1 MSADLGRLGT
11 VLSNELEAG
20 AADALV
26 AGGLDELL
34 RVQARDEQAGSPLL
48 RMIAAL
54 PAHGYRSLDEDERR
68 TWLRRAMATIRREAA
83 LERELRPVGKASAAA
98 NGNGS
103 ASRSRRPGGEA
114 KRSAGAAGAAG
125 TNGAGSSGA
134 ASVAKKRRAPA
145 AKKRAADVPKSAT
158 PAGTHQLGLELPI
171 AAAGTRL
178 GKANLTRMEKLGILT
193 VADALQHFPARH
205 NDFSQT
211 VPISQLQIDVEQ
223 TVRGVVNQA
232 REVRMG
238 RGGRMRSTEATVS
251 DESGASIRVT
261 WFNQPF
267 IAKSLSAGMPIAL
280 AGKVTVFRGRPTFQ
294 NPEFERLELN
304 ADGTHTG
311 RLVPVYPLTQGL
323 PQRSLRG
330 VIANLLE
337 RYGDRIED
345 PLPSEIRERHQI
357 LPLADAIR
365 QIHYPDSRAELE
377 EARHRI
383 AFDEL
388 LAIQVGVQTRKQ
400 EWQAGGDAPV
410 ITDHT
415 LANGFLETLPF
426 ELTGA
431 QRRVLAEVR
440 SDMARTVPMARLL
453 EGDVGSGK
461 TVVALAAMLDLI
473 DDGYQT
479 VLMAPTEV
487 LAEQHFRTLCKLL
500 SGEPEPPLNG
510 LVQIGTHQ
518 TKIVLLTGSTKA
530 KQRREALDAIRHGG
544 AQIIVGT
551 HSLIQ
556 ESVVYQRLGLA
567 VVDEQHRF
575 GVLQRGELRRRGQGG
590 KVGLTAE
597 GGVTALGESHTP
609 HLLVMSATPIPR
621 SLALTVFG
629 DLDLAVIDEMPPG
642 RTAIETKWLAPN
654 QRADAFGHVRREI
667 EAGRQVFVICPL
679 VEDSEAVQSRAAT
692 EEYERLRTQE
702 FPELA
707 ERIALLHG
715 RMSSK
720 DKDAVMRAF
729 AAGETDILVSTA
741 VVEVGI
747 DIPNATVMVIEGAD
761 RFGLAQLHQ
770 FRGRVGRGEHASYC
784 YLLSDD
790 PSEDAQERLSV
801 MERTT
806 DGFALAQADL
816 ELRGPGDLYGTAQS
830 GLPTLR
836 VASLLD
842 APLIDATRREAELL
856 LADDPKLS
864 KVEHQALRYA
874 IAKRSASLV
883 AEQH

>member
-1 MSADLGRLGT
+1 MSADLGHLGT

-20 AADALV
+20 AADALI

-34 RVQARDEQAGSPLL
+34 RVQAQDEQPGSPLL
-48 RMIAAL
+48 RMVAAL
-54 PAHGYRSLDEDERR
+54 PPRGYRSLDEDERR

-83 LERELRPVGKASAAA
+83 LEQELRPVGKHSGAA

-103 ASRSRRPGGEA
+103 TSTSRRPGSGA
-114 KRSAGAAGAAG
+114 KRSAGAASAAG
-125 TNGAGSSGA
+125 TNGADFSGA
-134 ASVAKKRRAPA
+134 ASVAKKRRAPVA
-145 AKKRAADVPKSAT
+145 RASKRAADVPKSAT
-158 PAGTHQLGLELPI
+158 PVGTHELGLALPI

-193 VADALQHFPARH
+193 VADVLQHFPARH

-211 VPISQLQIDVEQ
+211 VPISRLQIDIEQ
-223 TVRGVVNQA
+223 TVRGVVDQA
-232 REVRMG
+232 SEVRMG

-280 AGKVTVFRGRPTFQ
+280 SGKVTVFRGRPTFQ

-330 VIANLLE
+330 VIANFLE

-345 PLPSEIRERHQI
+345 PLPEEIRKKHGLLR
-357 LPLADAIR
+357 LADAIR

-377 EARHRI
+377 QARHRI

-400 EWQAGGDAPV
+400 QWQASGDAPV
-410 ITDHT
+410 VTDHR
-415 LANGFLETLPF
+415 LADGFLETLPF

-440 SDMARTVPMARLL
+440 SDMARTVPMARLI

-473 DDGYQT
+473 NDGYQT

-556 ESVVYQRLGLA
+556 ESVIYQRLGLA

-575 GVLQRGELRRRGQGG
+575 GVLQRGELRKR
-590 KVGLTAE
+590 
-597 GGVTALGESHTP
+597 GVTALGESHTP

-629 DLDLAVIDEMPPG
+629 DLDLAVIDEMPAG
-642 RTAIETKWLAPN
+642 RTPIETKWLAPN
-654 QRADAFGHVRREI
+654 QRAEAFGHVRREI

-679 VEDSEAVQSRAAT
+679 VEDSEAIQSRAAT

-720 DKDAVMRAF
+720 DKDATMRAF
-729 AAGETDILVSTA
+729 ADGETDILVSTS

-770 FRGRVGRGEHASYC
+770 FRGRVGRGEHASFC
-784 YLLSDD
+784 YLLSDG

-842 APLIDATRREAELL
+842 ALLIDATRREAELL
-856 LADDPKLS
+856 LKDDPKLV

-874 IAKRSASLV
+874 IARRSASLV

>member
-1 MSADLGRLGT
+1 MSAHLERLRT

-20 AADALV
+20 AADALI

-34 RVQARDEQAGSPLL
+34 RVQAHDEQPGSPLL
-48 RMIAAL
+48 RMVAAL
-54 PAHGYRSLDEDERR
+54 PPRGYRSLDEDQRR
-68 TWLRRAMATIRREAA
+68 TWLRRAIATIRRETA
-83 LERELRPVGKASAAA
+83 LERDLRRVGKRSAES
-98 NGNGS
+98 NGNGVGS
-103 ASRSRRPGGEA
+103 VSGGTTRTANRGAPQPEVKGGRTAGAVTSTAAPASRARKAPVARAS
-114 KRSAGAAGAAG
+114 KRS
-125 TNGAGSSGA
+125 TSLP
-134 ASVAKKRRAPA
+134 ASPTSV
-145 AKKRAADVPKSAT
+145 
-158 PAGTHQLGLELPI
+158 GTHELGLALPI

-193 VADALQHFPARH
+193 VSDALQHFPARH

-211 VPISQLQIDVEQ
+211 VPISRLQIDMEQ
-223 TVRGVVNQA
+223 TVRGVVDQA

-294 NPEFERLELN
+294 NPEFERLVLS

-337 RYGDRIED
+337 RYGDQIED
-345 PLPSEIRERHQI
+345 PLPAEIRKRHNI
-357 LPLADAIR
+357 LPLTEAIR

-400 EWQAGGDAPV
+400 QWQMGGDAPV
-410 ITDHT
+410 VTDHR
-415 LANGFLETLPF
+415 LADGFLETLPF

-431 QRRVLAEVR
+431 QRRVLSEVR
-440 SDMARTVPMARLL
+440 SDMARSVPMARLL

-473 DDGYQT
+473 DEGYQT

-510 LVQIGTHQ
+510 LVQIGTQQ
-518 TKIVLLTGSTKA
+518 TKLVLLTSSTKA

-556 ESVVYQRLGLA
+556 DSVVYQQLGLA

-575 GVLQRGELRRRGQGG
+575 GVLQRGELRKR
-590 KVGLTAE
+590 
-597 GGVTALGESHTP
+597 GVTALGKSHTP

-629 DLDLAVIDEMPPG
+629 DLDLTVIDEMPAG
-642 RTAIETKWLAPN
+642 RTPIETKWLAPH
-654 QRADAFGHVRREI
+654 QRVDAFGHVRREI

-679 VEDSEAVQSRAAT
+679 VEDSEAIQSRAAT

-702 FPELA
+702 FPERA
-707 ERIALLHG
+707 DRIALLHG
-715 RMSSK
+715 RMASR
-720 DKDAVMRAF
+720 DKDAAMRAF
-729 AAGETDILVSTA
+729 ADGEMDILVSTA

-770 FRGRVGRGEHASYC
+770 FRGRVGRGEHASFC

-816 ELRGPGDLYGTAQS
+816 ELRGPGDLYGTVQS

-856 LADDPKLS
+856 LKNDPKLV
-864 KVEHQALRYA
+864 KIEHQALRYA
-874 IAKRSASLV
+874 IARRSANLV

>member
-1 MSADLGRLGT
+1 MSADLERLGA
-11 VLSNELEAG
+11 VLSRELEAG
-20 AADALV
+20 ASDTLV
-26 AGGLDELL
+26 AGGLDEML
-34 RVQARDEQAGSPLL
+34 RLQARDEQPGSPLL

-68 TWLRRAMATIRREAA
+68 TWLRRAMATIRREQA
-83 LERELRPVGKASAAA
+83 LERELRPVGKSSRASNGRRADVGGA
-98 NGNGS
+98 NG
-103 ASRSRRPGGEA
+103 
-114 KRSAGAAGAAG
+114 AAPR
-125 TNGAGSSGA
+125 A
-134 ASVAKKRRAPA
+134 ASEGTANGGTTSKAARTAKAQPKRATS
-145 AKKRAADVPKSAT
+145 KKRAADEPRSES
-158 PAGTHQLGLELPI
+158 PSGTHELGLNLPI

-178 GKANLTRMEKLGILT
+178 GKANLTRLDKLGIAT
-193 VADALQHFPARH
+193 VADALQHFPYRH

-211 VPISQLQIDVEQ
+211 VPINQLRIEQEQ
-223 TVRGVVNQA
+223 TIRGVVTRA

-238 RGGRMRSTEATVS
+238 RGGRMRSTEATIT
-251 DESGASIRVT
+251 DDSGAAITVT

-294 NPEFERLELN
+294 NPEFERLELS

-323 PQRSLRG
+323 PQRTLRG

-337 RYGDRIED
+337 RYGDRVED
-345 PLPSEIRERHQI
+345 PLPPAIREKHGL
-357 LPLADAIR
+357 LPLAAAIA
-365 QIHYPDSRAELE
+365 QIHYPDTREELDA
-377 EARHRI
+377 ARRRI

-388 LAIQVGVQTRKQ
+388 LAIQVNVQARKH
-400 EWQAGGDAPV
+400 EWQQHGDAPV
-410 ITDHT
+410 VEDHA
-415 LANGFLETLPF
+415 LADGFLGTLPF
-426 ELTGA
+426 ALTGA
-431 QRRVLAEVR
+431 QRRVLGEIRADLGR
-440 SDMARTVPMARLL
+440 SVPMSRLL

-461 TVVALAAMLDLI
+461 TVVALSAMLDLVGA
-473 DDGYQT
+473 GYQS
-479 VLMAPTEV
+479 VMMAPTEV

-510 LVQIGTHQ
+510 LVQVGGRQ
-518 TKIVLLTGSTKA
+518 FKIVLLTGSTKA
-530 KQRREALDAIRHGG
+530 KERRDALDAIEHGG

-551 HSLIQ
+551 HALIQ
-556 ESVVYQRLGLA
+556 EGVKYQQLGLA

-575 GVLQRGELRRRGQGG
+575 GVMQRGELRRRGQS
-590 KVGLTAE
+590 AE
-597 GGVTALGESHTP
+597 GGGHTP

-629 DLDLAVIDEMPPG
+629 DLNLSVIDEMPAG
-642 RTAIETKWLAPN
+642 RTPIETKWLPPI
-654 QRADAFGHVRREI
+654 QRAEAFGHMRREI
-667 EAGRQVFVICPL
+667 EAGRQAFVICPL
-679 VEDSEAVQSRAAT
+679 VEDSDAIQSRAAT

-715 RMSSK
+715 RMASRE
-720 DKDAVMRAF
+720 KDAVMRAF
-729 AAGETDILVSTA
+729 ANREADILVSTA

-770 FRGRVGRGEHASYC
+770 FRGRVGRGAHASFC

-801 MERTT
+801 MERTR

-830 GLPTLR
+830 GLPSLR

-842 APLIDATRREAELL
+842 APLIDATRKEAEEL
-856 LADDPKLS
+856 LADDPQLS
-864 KVEHQALRYA
+864 KVEHQALRYS
-874 IAKRSASLV
+874 IAARSASVV

>member
-11 VLSNELEAG
+11 VMSNELEAG
-20 AADALV
+20 ATDALV

-34 RVQARDEQAGSPLL
+34 RVQAQDEQPGSPLL
-48 RMIAAL
+48 RMVAAL
-54 PAHGYRSLDEDERR
+54 PPRGYRSLDKGERR

-83 LERELRPVGKASAAA
+83 LEQELRPVGDRSSSA
-98 NGNGS
+98 NGNGQWS
-103 ASRSRRPGGEA
+103 DSKGTARQANGGSPQ
-114 KRSAGAAGAAG
+114 RVGSGGRAAGSR
-125 TNGAGSSGA
+125 T
-134 ASVAKKRRAPA
+134 AKAPA
-145 AKKRAADVPKSAT
+145 ARKATMAQASKRAADVPKSAT
-158 PAGTHQLGLELPI
+158 PVGTHELGLALPI
-171 AAAGTRL
+171 SEAGTRL
-178 GKANLTRMEKLGILT
+178 GKANLTRMEKLGILS
-193 VADALQHFPARH
+193 VADALQHFPYRH
-205 NDFSQT
+205 YDFSQT
-211 VPISQLQIDVEQ
+211 VPISQLQIDQEQ
-223 TVRGVVNQA
+223 TVHGVVNQA

-251 DESGASIRVT
+251 DESGDSIRVT

-267 IAKSLSAGMPIAL
+267 IAKLLSVGMPIAL
-280 AGKVTVFRGRPTFQ
+280 AGKVTVFRRRPTFQ

-304 ADGTHTG
+304 SDGTHTG

-345 PLPSEIRERHQI
+345 PLPAAIRERHGI
-357 LPLADAIR
+357 LPLVDAIR
-365 QIHYPDSRAELE
+365 QIHYPDSRAGLE
-377 EARHRI
+377 EARRRI

-400 EWQAGGDAPV
+400 EWQASGDAPV
-410 ITDHT
+410 VTDHT
-415 LANGFLETLPF
+415 LADGFLETLPF
-426 ELTGA
+426 QLTGA

-473 DDGYQT
+473 DDGYQA

-500 SGEPEPPLNG
+500 SGEPAPPLNG

-530 KQRREALDAIRHGG
+530 KQRSEALDAIRHGG

-575 GVLQRGELRRRGQGG
+575 GVLQRGELRKR
-590 KVGLTAE
+590 
-597 GGVTALGESHTP
+597 GVTALGESHTP

-629 DLDLAVIDEMPPG
+629 DLDLAVIDEMPAG
-642 RTAIETKWLAPN
+642 RTPIETKWLAPN
-654 QRADAFGHVRREI
+654 QRADAFGQVRREI

-679 VEDSEAVQSRAAT
+679 VEDSEAIQSRAAT

-707 ERIALLHG
+707 ERITLLHG

-720 DKDAVMRAF
+720 DKDTAMRSF
-729 AAGETDILVSTA
+729 ANGETDILVSTA

-784 YLLSDD
+784 YLLSDE
-790 PSEDAQERLSV
+790 PSEDAQERLAV

>member
-1 MSADLGRLGT
+1 
-11 VLSNELEAG
+11 VLSSELEAG
-20 AADALV
+20 ATDALV
-26 AGGLDELL
+26 DGGLDEML
-34 RVQARDEQAGSPLL
+34 RVQAQHERPGSPLL
-48 RMIAAL
+48 RMVAAL
-54 PAHGYRSLDEDERR
+54 PASGYRSLEKDERR
-68 TWLRRAMATIRREAA
+68 TWLRRALATVRREGV
-83 LERELRPVGKASAAA
+83 LERELRPEGKLSATTNGTGARAA
-98 NGNGS
+98 GISG
-103 ASRSRRPGGEA
+103 RSKTTTRKPSGRPQ
-114 KRSAGAAGAAG
+114 SAGGRRQPRGAASM
-125 TNGAGSSGA
+125 NGAGTSSA
-134 ASVAKKRRAPA
+134 PTASNSRKNAPS
-145 AKKRAADVPKSAT
+145 KRAADVPKSAMPT
-158 PAGTHQLGLELPI
+158 GTHELGLSLPI

-178 GKANLTRMEKLGILT
+178 GKANLTRMQKLGIAT
-193 VADALQHFPARH
+193 AADALQHFPARH
-205 NDFSQT
+205 NDFSRT
-211 VPISQLQIDVEQ
+211 VPISHLKIDVEQ
-223 TVRGVVNQA
+223 TVRGLVEQA

-251 DESGASIRVT
+251 DESGDSIRVT

-267 IAKSLSAGMPIAL
+267 IAKSLSVGMPIAL

-294 NPEFERLELN
+294 NPEFERIELN

-345 PLPSEIRERHQI
+345 PLPDEVRVRHGL
-357 LPLADAIR
+357 LPLSEAIR
-365 QIHYPDSRAELE
+365 QIHYPDSRAELD

-400 EWQAGGDAPV
+400 EWQESGDAPV
-410 ITDHT
+410 VTDHT

-426 ELTGA
+426 ELTEA
-431 QRRVLAEVR
+431 QQRVLAEVR
-440 SDMARTVPMARLL
+440 SDMAKTVPMARLL

-510 LVQIGTHQ
+510 LVQIGTRQ
-518 TKIVLLTGSTKA
+518 TKIVQLTGSTTA

-575 GVLQRGELRRRGQGG
+575 GVLQRGELRKR
-590 KVGLTAE
+590 
-597 GGVTALGESHTP
+597 GVTVLGESHTP

-629 DLDLAVIDEMPPG
+629 DLDLSVIDAMPSG
-642 RTAIETKWLAPN
+642 RTPIETKWLAPN
-654 QRADAFGHVRREI
+654 QRAEAFSHVRREI

-679 VEDSEAVQSRAAT
+679 VEDSEAIQSRAAT

-707 ERIALLHG
+707 DRIALLHG
-715 RMSSK
+715 RMPSK
-720 DKDAVMRAF
+720 EKDAAMRAF
-729 AAGETDILVSTA
+729 AGGETDILVSTA

-842 APLIDATRREAELL
+842 APLIDTTRREAELL
-856 LADDPKLS
+856 LRDDPKLV
-864 KVEHQALRYA
+864 KVAHQALRYA
-874 IAKRSASLV
+874 IARRSASLV

>member
-1 MSADLGRLGT
+1 MSADLERLGT
-11 VLSNELEAG
+11 VLSRELAAG
-20 AADALV
+20 AEDALV
-26 AGGLDELL
+26 DGGLDEHL
-34 RVQARDEQAGSPLL
+34 RVQARDEQPGSPLL

-54 PAHGYRSLDEDERR
+54 PAAGYRSLDDPERQ
-68 TWLRRAMATIRREAA
+68 TWLRRAMATIRREQA
-83 LERELRPVGKASAAA
+83 LEQELRPVGKTTGSPESPATAR
-98 NGNGS
+98 NGTG
-103 ASRSRRPGGEA
+103 ATGRRPSTSPKRTGGPRKPPSKA
-114 KRSAGAAGAAG
+114 RK
-125 TNGAGSSGA
+125 TSS
-134 ASVAKKRRAPA
+134 S
-145 AKKRAADVPKSAT
+145 KRAADVPKSASPT
-158 PAGTHQLGLELPI
+158 GTHQLGLALPV
-171 AAAGTRL
+171 AEAGTRL
-178 GKANLTRMEKLGILT
+178 GKANLTRMEKLGIAT
-193 VADALQHFPARH
+193 VADALQHFPSRH

-211 VPISQLQIDVEQ
+211 VPINQLRIDQEQ
-223 TVRGVVNQA
+223 TVRGVVASA

-238 RGGRMRSTEATVS
+238 RGGRMRSSEATVI
-251 DESGASIRVT
+251 DDSGASIKVT

-267 IAKSLSAGMPIAL
+267 IAKSLAAGMSIAL

-323 PQRSLRG
+323 PQRTLRG

-345 PLPSEIRERHQI
+345 PLPEEIRQKHRL
-357 LPLADAIR
+357 LPLSMAIQ
-365 QIHYPDSRAELE
+365 QIHYPDSQAELA

-400 EWQAGGDAPV
+400 EWQATGDAPIV
-410 ITDHT
+410 TDHQ
-415 LANGFLETLPF
+415 LGDGFLTTLPF

-431 QRRVLAEVR
+431 QRRVLEEIR
-440 SDMARTVPMARLL
+440 GDLARDVAMSRLL

-461 TVVALAAMLDLI
+461 TVVALAAMLDFV
-473 DDGYQT
+473 DAGYQT
-479 VLMAPTEV
+479 VMMAPTEV
-487 LAEQHFRTLCKLL
+487 LAEQHFRTLCTLL

-510 LVQIGTHQ
+510 LVQIGSKS

-530 KQRREALDAIRHGG
+530 KERRQALDAIQHGG

-556 ESVVYQRLGLA
+556 ESVTYERLGLA

-575 GVLQRGELRRRGQGG
+575 GVMQRGELRKRGMA
-590 KVGLTAE
+590 AE
-597 GGVTALGESHTP
+597 GGGNTP

-629 DLDLAVIDEMPPG
+629 DLDLSVIDEMPPG
-642 RTAIETKWLAPN
+642 RTPIDTKWLPPI
-654 QRADAFGHVRREI
+654 QRAEAFAHVRREI

-692 EEYERLRTQE
+692 EEYERLKTEE

-707 ERIALLHG
+707 DRIALLHG

-720 DKDAVMRAF
+720 AKDTAMRAF
-729 AAGETDILVSTA
+729 ADHETDILVSTA

-761 RFGLAQLHQ
+761 RFGLAQMHQ
-770 FRGRVGRGEHASYC
+770 FRGRVGRGKHASYC

-830 GLPTLR
+830 GVPTLR
-836 VASLLD
+836 IASLLD
-842 APLIDATRREAELL
+842 APLIDATKKEAEQLL
-856 LADDPKLS
+856 EDDPQLS

-874 IAKRSASLV
+874 IARRSESLV